1 MGASRA
7 PTIRRRRHC
16 FGLFAAP
23 FGPFV
28 LFALFALVTLLVFL
42 ETTRTLPG
50 SQDGIEI
57 NIGKA
62 PGNGK
67 GKPRITGEWKGLAVA
82 GRWRD
87 ERSKK
92 KRGAYARMDVT
103 SGEGA
108 FS

>member
-1 MGASRA
+1 MRK
-7 PTIRRRRHC
+7 RLHR
-16 FGLFAAP
+16 FGLFAVP

-28 LFALFALVTLLVFL
+28 FFALLALVTLLVFL

-62 PGNGK
+62 RGNGK
-67 GKPRITGEWKGLAVA
+67 GKSRITGKWKGLAAA

-87 ERSKK
+87 EKSQKK
-92 KRGAYARMDVT
+92 VRLP
-103 SGEGA
+103 
-108 FS
+108 